1 MSNGPLTGCS
11 RLRSAHRFQIQAGA
25 IALISLLAPRFEPAL
40 AQPQRVLGAD
50 ISYWNCG
57 TASNGMSQA
66 NWNTA
71 FSTGNRLFVFLR
83 STRGATTGVD
93 QPQGTP
99 GGGAGAILSRRYDD
113 PRFVQNLIRA
123 TPAGMVFGPYHYSR
137 PDVARNTG

>member
-11 RLRSAHRFQIQAGA
+11 RLRNAHRFQIQAGA
-25 IALISLLAPRFEPAL
+25 IALFSILAPCFEPAL

-57 TASNGMSQA
+57 TSSTGMSQT

-71 FSTGNRLFVFLR
+71 CTNGNRLFVFLR
-83 STRGATTGVD
+83 STRGGTTGVD

-99 GGGAGAILSRRYDD
+99 GGGTSATLSHRYDD
-113 PRFVQNLIRA
+113 PRFVQN
-123 TPAGMVFGPYHYSR
+123 
-137 PDVARNTG
+137 